1 MNFNRLIA
9 ECSDYDFKEQLE
21 IKKPKSWLK
30 TVSAFANGIGGILFF
45 GLDDNKQL
53 VNISNPQLVC
63 NKISELI
70 NSKIDPVPKY
80 VIEPYKERF
89 DKTDFVYIALK
100 IEPGPRTPYYYSSD
114 GIYEA
119 YIRSGN
125 QSIKAPRYIL
135 EELILKGQNK
145 TYDSIITTYY
155 KKLYSFTFFE
165 ATFFERLHTKIT
177 ESDYLSFSLMNDDG
191 FLTNAG
197 VLLADQNIYRHNRI
211 FCTRWN
217 GLNKTSLEEASD
229 DDEYTGGLVK
239 LLDSAL
245 NFVKKNTKKKWKK
258 EASGRVEMPEYD
270 EIAVREA
277 IVNAIIHRQYTNV
290 GSEVTVDI
298 YDDRIVV
305 SSPGPMASGK
315 LINKELEND
324 VPSIRRNP
332 ILADIFARMKF
343 MDRRGSGFD
352 KILTG
357 TNRLFDDDKNH
368 VEFYATGTH
377 FSVIIYNANYDDAEN
392 GVKNGA
398 KNGVKNGV
406 IKEKEKFVYIAM
418 KENPEITIA
427 EIVKKTRIPKR
438 TVERIIARLKEK
450 NLISR
455 DGSKKGGY
463 WEVNDK

>member
-1 MNFNRLIA
+1 MNFNKLIS

-21 IKKPKSWLK
+21 TKKPKSWLK

-45 GLDDNKQL
+45 GVNDNKQL
-53 VNISNPQLVC
+53 VNINNPQLVC
-63 NKISELI
+63 DKISELI

-80 VIEPYKERF
+80 IIEPYKERLGR
-89 DKTDFVYIALK
+89 TDFVYIALK
-100 IEPGPRTPYYYSSD
+100 IEPGPRTPYYYASD
-114 GIYEA
+114 GVYEA

-125 QSIKAPRYIL
+125 QSIKAPKYIL

-145 TYDSIITTYY
+145 TYDSIITVYQ

-165 ATFFERLHTKIT
+165 ATFLERIHTKIT

-197 VLLADQNIYRHNRI
+197 VLLSDQNIYRHNRI

-229 DDEYTGGLVK
+229 DDEYSGGIVK

-258 EASGRVEMPEYD
+258 IATGRVEMPEYD
-270 EIAVREA
+270 EIAIREV

-290 GSEVTVDI
+290 GSEVTIDI

-305 SSPGPMASGK
+305 TSPGPMPSGK
-315 LINKELEND
+315 LINKELENNI
-324 VPSIRRNP
+324 PSIRRNP

-352 KILTG
+352 KIVNG
-357 TNRLFDDDKNH
+357 TSRLFNDNKKH
-368 VEFYATGTH
+368 VEFYATETH
-377 FSVIIYNANYDDAEN
+377 FSVVIYNANYNNVEN
-392 GVKNGA
+392 GVT
-398 KNGVKNGV
+398 NGV
-406 IKEKEKFVYIAM
+406 INDVINGALNENEKIVYGAM
-418 KENPEITIA
+418 KANPQITIA
-427 EIVKKTRIPKR
+427 EIVQKVRISRR

-450 NLISR
+450 ELIERS
-455 DGSKKGGY
+455 GANKGGY
-463 WEVNDK
+463 WKVNE

>member
-1 MNFNRLIA
+1 M
-9 ECSDYDFKEQLE
+9 CD
-21 IKKPKSWLK
+21 
-30 TVSAFANGIGGILFF
+30 
-45 GLDDNKQL
+45 
-53 VNISNPQLVC
+53 
-63 NKISELI
+63 KISELI

-80 VIEPYKERF
+80 IIELYKERLGR
-89 DKTDFVYIALK
+89 TDFVYIALK

-114 GIYEA
+114 GVYEA

-125 QSIKAPRYIL
+125 QSMKAPKYIL

-145 TYDSIITTYY
+145 TYDSIITVYQ

-165 ATFFERLHTKIT
+165 ATFLERIHTKIT
-177 ESDYLSFSLMNDDG
+177 ESDYLSFSLMNTDG
-191 FLTNAG
+191 YLTNAG

-229 DDEYTGGLVK
+229 DDEYSGGLVK

-270 EIAVREA
+270 EIAIREV

-290 GSEVTVDI
+290 GAEVTIDI
-298 YDDRIVV
+298 YDDRIVIT
-305 SSPGPMASGK
+305 SPGPMASGV
-315 LINKELEND
+315 LINKELNNNI
-324 VPSIRRNP
+324 PSIRRNP

-352 KILTG
+352 KIVNG
-357 TNRLFDDDKNH
+357 TNRLFDDNKNH
-368 VEFYATGTH
+368 VEFYATETH
-377 FSVIIYNANYDDAEN
+377 FSVVIYNANYNNVEN
-392 GVKNGA
+392 GVT
-398 KNGVKNGV
+398 NGV
-406 IKEKEKFVYIAM
+406 INDVINGALNKNEKIIYGVM
-418 KENPEITIA
+418 KANPQITIA
-427 EIVKKTRIPKR
+427 EIVQKARISRR

-450 NLISR
+450 ELIERS
-455 DGSKKGGY
+455 GANKGGY
-463 WEVNDK
+463 WKVSE